1 VVQVEPPV
9 AGLAVVVPDE
19 TSDALTYRP
28 RVTVIVE
35 NQDSFLGQDVA
46 NCADGLLAQP
56 VLRIPEETERGHEL
70 DRLDR
75 RGITG
80 QIPQEERGSRA
91 LESGL
96 RQHLFGNVHAIRLN
110 GERRHDL
117 GDATSPASEVQI
129 PRNPPRKESGDRLKQ
144 KGPFPDSEEGVE
156 RVTRERYIVVGTP
169 VQMGASIIRACSAV
183 LDRYH
188 DAPSGV
194 YG

>member
-1 VVQVEPPV
+1 MTRTHIRTPADLGAIIRDRRKQLDLDQ
-9 AGLAVVVPDE
+9 ATLAKRIGA
-19 TSDALTYRP
+19 SR
-28 RVTVIVE
+28 RWVI
-35 NQDSFLGQDVA
+35 G
-46 NCADGLLAQP
+46 
-56 VLRIPEETERGHEL
+56 IERG
-70 DRLDR
+70 
-75 RGITG
+75 
-80 QIPQEERGSRA
+80 RA
-91 LESGL
+91 RAVFFSSS
-96 RQHLFGNVHAIRLN
+96 
-110 GERRHDL
+110 RRHTRFDCHWSSDVCSSDL
-117 GDATSPASEVQI
+117 SPASEVQI